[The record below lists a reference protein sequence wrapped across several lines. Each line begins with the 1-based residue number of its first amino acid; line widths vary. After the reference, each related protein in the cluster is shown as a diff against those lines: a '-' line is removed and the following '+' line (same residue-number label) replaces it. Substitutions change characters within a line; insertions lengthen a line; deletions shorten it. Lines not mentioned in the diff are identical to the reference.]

1 VGHKIHETMITPEV
15 EMAFRFEDNAYDMY
29 NTYADKVE
37 FNIKKSTTK
46 YRSDKTL
53 FKKYIVCISGHRQT

>member
-1 VGHKIHETMITPEV
+1 VGHKIHETMITPGV

-46 YRSDKTL
+46 Y
-53 FKKYIVCISGHRQT
+53 